1 MECQYCKKVFLNQY
15 TLKNHQVTTKK
26 CIIIQKGI
34 PVGPKIFQCGFCNK
48 ILSSK
53 IRLDQ
58 HYSSCKTKQK
68 KDLNQ
73 NEELNE
79 VSMILRNEKQEL
91 EFRFQKTIEEKDL
104 LIKELQEKLEK
115 EKLEKEK
122 RINITNNK
130 NIKKNITNNI
140 TNNILTIYEVMKPEH
155 VEDFFKKH
163 YNLDTLLQGVPGLAK
178 FICDGFIREKA
189 SYICT
194 DRSRHKFMMKDDH
207 GNTMEDT
214 NCEQLV
220 SLTAPGMNHVKDVYE
235 NGLFERDTPEEI
247 HSHYQPISALDKDT
261 TPLRSELSKIV
272 PSESTTKPMND
283 DWKKHFVAM
292 RESYEKNKPKVNEE
306 VIHESE
312 PVIQEILGYSLGYLK
327 KYKEG
332 YQKRREIAG
341 CEVEIKGPK
350 PLMELYQTDPM
361 IREKY
366 DLFIKS

>member
-1 MECQYCKKVFLNQY
+1 MECIYCKKTFSNHY
-15 TLKNHQVTTKK
+15 TLATHQKTTRTCLKIQSEHGITSNKKLYTCSFCDKEVTTKV
-26 CIIIQKGI
+26 Q
-34 PVGPKIFQCGFCNK
+34 
-48 ILSSK
+48 
-53 IRLDQ
+53 LDK
-58 HYSSCKTKQK
+58 HHSICKK
-68 KDLNQ
+68 KV
-73 NEELNE
+73 EETE
-79 VSMILRNEKQEL
+79 TIEL
-91 EFRFQKTIEEKDL
+91 KKLIEEKDR
-104 LIKELQEKLEK
+104 LIEELKDELKSK
-115 EKLEKEK
+115 TITKHK
-122 RINITNNK
+122 NIT
-130 NIKKNITNNI
+130 KNITNHI

-155 VEDFFKKH
+155 VEEFFKKH

-207 GNTMEDT
+207 GNSVEDT

-261 TPLRSELSKIV
+261 TPLRSELSKII
-272 PSESTTKPMND
+272 PSDSTKPMND

-292 RESYEKNKPKVNEE
+292 RESYEKNKPKVPDENYQ
-306 VIHESE
+306 E

-332 YQKRREIAG
+332 YQKRKELAG

-350 PLMELYQTDPM
+350 PLMELYETDPM

-366 DLFIKS
+366 DRFIKS